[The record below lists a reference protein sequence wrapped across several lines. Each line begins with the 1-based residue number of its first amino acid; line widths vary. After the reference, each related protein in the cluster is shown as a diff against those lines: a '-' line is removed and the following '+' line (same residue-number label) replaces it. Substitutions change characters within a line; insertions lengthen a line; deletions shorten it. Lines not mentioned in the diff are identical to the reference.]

1 MTYGFPC
8 TDEILMAKTRRVE
21 IRLTDEDHALLR
33 KRSQNFDG
41 SMTKAIESLLHS
53 IRPAD
58 IIGVRPAGKRGRVR
72 FSLRFSNGMV
82 VHGFLWSRGGQLLGP
97 SVFDRGRWCRIVD
110 GPKQFWCDVR
120 SLCEEFLT
128 TTGYDARERQGTTTE
143 ESLNKDEQLALDTL
157 PKNADF
163 TFTEARQVFGQAT
176 ALDDPSAPAP
186 AYLTYEFL
194 QKCIHYQDIV
204 RLAKNRYRK
213 LHSP

>member
-1 MTYGFPC
+1 MS
-8 TDEILMAKTRRVE
+8 KTRRVD

-41 SMTKAIESLLHS
+41 SMTRAIESLLHT

-97 SVFDRGRWCRIVD
+97 SVYDKGRWYRIID
-110 GPKQFWCDVR
+110 GPRQFWRDVR

-128 TTGYDARERQGTTTE
+128 TSGNNIQDTHELQATATE
-143 ESLNKDEQLALDTL
+143 EFFDKDEQLALDRF

-176 ALDDPSAPAP
+176 ALNDLPSPA
-186 AYLTYEFL
+186 AANRTYEFL
-194 QKCIHYQDIV
+194 QKCTHYQVIE
-204 RLAKNRYRK
+204 RLAKNRFRK
-213 LHSP
+213 LRSQ

>member
-1 MTYGFPC
+1 MS
-8 TDEILMAKTRRVE
+8 KTRRVE

-41 SMTKAIESLLHS
+41 SMTKAIESLLHT
-53 IRPAD
+53 IRPAE

-97 SVFDRGRWCRIVD
+97 SVFDKGRWYRIVE
-110 GPKQFWCDVR
+110 GPRQFWRDVR
-120 SLCEEFLT
+120 ALCEEFLT
-128 TTGYDARERQGTTTE
+128 TSRHNEQDTHERQAATTE
-143 ESLNKDEQLALDTL
+143 EFLNEEEQLALDRL
-157 PKNADF
+157 PKSADF

-176 ALDDPSAPAP
+176 ALHDPPSPA
-186 AYLTYEFL
+186 AADRTYKFL
-194 QKCIHYQDIV
+194 QKCIHHQV
-204 RLAKNRYRK
+204 VEQVAKNRYRK